1 MLDGARHQQSKLNKS
16 DSHRTITKEHLMFSY
31 TFIIIAII
39 ALIFLVGYLKELNA
53 EEKAIVVGRTINATK
68 YGATMA
74 IKATRSTAKATF
86 QAGQIAGLE
95 MALNGQA
102 TITAMDTHN
111 KDVASKG
118 GAVKMSV
125 QDFDKLCADL
135 GVADLNT
142 NMAKTIETKRE
153 ELATVRAS
161 RVVA

>member
-1 MLDGARHQQSKLNKS
+1 
-16 DSHRTITKEHLMFSY
+16 MFSY
-31 TFIIIAII
+31 TFIIITVI
-39 ALIFLVGYLKELNA
+39 AVIFLVGYLRELNA

-102 TITAMDTHN
+102 AITAMDEHN
-111 KDVASKG
+111 KTVSAKG

-125 QDFDKLCADL
+125 EDFNKFCADL
-135 GVADLNT
+135 GVAGLNDD
-142 NMAKTIETKRE
+142 MAKTIVSKRE
-153 ELATVRAS
+153 ELAIARAA
-161 RVVA
+161 RVA

>member
-1 MLDGARHQQSKLNKS
+1 
-16 DSHRTITKEHLMFSY
+16 MFSY
-31 TFIIIAII
+31 TFIIVAII
-39 ALIFLVGYLKELNA
+39 ITIFLVGYLRELNA

-95 MALNGQA
+95 MALNGQDA
-102 TITAMDTHN
+102 ITAMDTHN

-118 GAVKMSV
+118 GAVKISV
-125 QDFDKLCADL
+125 EDFNKICSDL
-135 GVADLNT
+135 GVADLNV
-142 NMAKTIETKRE
+142 NMAKTIETKRA
-153 ELATVRAS
+153 ELALVRAS

>member
-1 MLDGARHQQSKLNKS
+1 
-16 DSHRTITKEHLMFSY
+16 MFSY
-31 TFIIIAII
+31 TFIIIAVII
-39 ALIFLVGYLKELNA
+39 VIFLVGYLKELNA

-125 QDFDKLCADL
+125 EDFNKFCADL
-135 GVADLNT
+135 GVAGLNDD
-142 NMAKTIETKRE
+142 MAKTITYKRA
-153 ELATVRAS
+153 ELELVRAS
-161 RVVA
+161 RVSV